1 MQLASVTV
9 SVSRLDSKHSATP
22 FIYMRS
28 IILILIAATLS
39 LSLHAEVVAGGA
51 LERYNLDF
59 GVESLERS
67 IDSIKGESPSSFRFY
82 KLISPASPI
91 VLGSLTLYVTNV
103 DDLDM
108 SWSDEISSGHGKLT
122 FDDYMQYSPVLIM
135 WGLNAF
141 GNIEPY
147 HKFKQQTTI
156 LAMASLTS
164 LALVQ
169 GTKTFVKRRRP
180 DTGATNSF
188 PSGHTATA
196 FLCAEMLHQ
205 EYGHHSPWIS
215 ITGYSIAA
223 FTGYMRVYN
232 ERHYIGDI
240 VAGAGFGMLSA
251 RLAYWLAP
259 RVNEFLWG
267 SSTGYQSSYYASSIA
282 PCTLGDGVGINL
294 SISF

>member
-1 MQLASVTV
+1 
-9 SVSRLDSKHSATP
+9 
-22 FIYMRS
+22 MRI
-28 IILILIAATLS
+28 IILLLLSIALTTSLYAEGLS
-39 LSLHAEVVAGGA
+39 GDAI
-51 LERYNLDF
+51 ERYNLDF
-59 GVESLERS
+59 GVESLECS
-67 IDSIKGESPSSFRFY
+67 IDSIKDESPSRFRFY

-103 DDLDM
+103 DDLDT
-108 SWSDEISSGHGKLT
+108 SWSDDISSGHGTLT

-169 GTKTFVKRRRP
+169 GTKNFVGRKRP
-180 DTGATNSF
+180 DTGASNSF

-215 ITGYSIAA
+215 VAGYSIAA

-232 ERHYIGDI
+232 ERHYIGDV

-267 SSTGYQSSYYASSIA
+267 SATGYQSSYYTSSIA

-294 SISF
+294 SVSF